1 MNSLLVQSDKIG
13 IIASTLCAIHC
24 LMTPVLFVVKACS
37 TSCCAE
43 SPIWWQSIDYIFLI
57 ISFIA
62 IYYTTKKSSKSWVR
76 ISLWASWILLLLTI
90 ISHSFENTLFP
101 NNFIYFPS
109 SAIIILHFYNIKY
122 CKCAK
127 DSCCV

>member
-1 MNSLLVQSDKIG
+1 MNRLLVQSDRIG

-37 TSCCAE
+37 TSCAE
-43 SPIWWQSIDYIFLI
+43 SPIWWKSIDYIFLI

-62 IYYTTKKSSKSWVR
+62 IYYTTKSSNKSWVR
-76 ISLWASWILLLLTI
+76 ISLWASWVLLLLTI

-109 SAIIILHFYNIKY
+109 SAIIILHFYNMKY
-122 CKCAK
+122 CKCTK
-127 DSCCV
+127 DSYCV

>member
-24 LMTPVLFVVKACS
+24 LMTPVLFVVKACT

-62 IYYTTKKSSKSWVR
+62 IYYTTKNSSKSWVI
-76 ISLWASWILLLLTI
+76 ISLWTSWILLLLTI
-90 ISHSFENTLFP
+90 ISHSFENTL
-101 NNFIYFPS
+101 IEY
-109 SAIIILHFYNIKY
+109 
-122 CKCAK
+122 
-127 DSCCV
+127 

>member
-1 MNSLLVQSDKIG
+1 MNRLLVQSDKIG

-24 LMTPVLFVVKACS
+24 FMTPVLFVVKACS

-43 SPIWWQSIDYIFLI
+43 SPVWWQSIDYIFLI
-57 ISFIA
+57 ISLIA
-62 IYYTTKKSSKSWVR
+62 IYYTSKNSTKSWIR
-76 ISLWASWILLLLTI
+76 ISLWASWILLLLTL

-127 DSCCV
+127 DSCCM